1 MKTQITKNVLAF
13 LILLFG
19 LLLWISVDRAINI
32 PQSSTWLIPIIYFSL
47 FFISISLGSIII
59 KKRLVLYSALVI
71 SFIFNLI
78 FTFSFWHLGILIFS
92 SLLAYVAMEKI
103 AKETR
108 NGIILDVFKSIRIGR
123 ATLIV
128 AIALSISSQYYF
140 EIKNTNRAGV
150 IPEFKIDKLSS
161 KIIPAIYPDL
171 ENMEKENLTVDDFI
185 LRASTEKSKNLITE
199 MLGTSKLDEE
209 VADTNQAQTKKITQ
223 EDQEQLLKEGRLKI
237 SDLANREVLGSEKIS
252 DIFSEIISS
261 KINTYFSPSL
271 VKENSSIISWIAAL
285 VLFLTIISL
294 GSFLSFVVIYL
305 AVFIFWILRKTGLI
319 KVSKVL
325 MEVEVIE

>member
-1 MKTQITKNVLAF
+1 MKTQMTKHVLTF

-19 LLLWISVDRAINI
+19 LSLWISVDRAINI
-32 PQSSTWLIPIIYFSL
+32 PQSSTWLIPIICFSL
-47 FFISISLGSIII
+47 FFISISLGSFII
-59 KKRLVLYSALVI
+59 KKRIVSYFALAI
-71 SFIFNLI
+71 SFLFSLI
-78 FTFSFWHLGILIFS
+78 FTFSFWHLGVLIFS
-92 SLLAYVAMEKI
+92 CLLAYVAMEKI
-103 AKETR
+103 AKEIK
-108 NGIILDVFKSIRIGR
+108 NGIILDVFKSIRLGR

-171 ENMEKENLTVDDFI
+171 ENMEKENLTVDEFI
-185 LRASTEKSKNLITE
+185 LKTSTEKSGNLITE
-199 MLGTSKLDEE
+199 MLGASKLDREI
-209 VADTNQAQTKKITQ
+209 ADAKLAP
-223 EDQEQLLKEGRLKI
+223 EDQVQLLKEGRLKI
-237 SDLANREVLGSEKIS
+237 SDLAGREVLGSERIS

-261 KINTYFSPSL
+261 KINTYFSPKL
-271 VKENSSIISWIAAL
+271 VEENSSIISWITAL

-294 GSFLSFVVIYL
+294 GSFLSFVVIYS
-305 AVFIFWILRKTGLI
+305 AVIIFWILRKTELI

-325 MEVEVIE
+325 VEVEVIE